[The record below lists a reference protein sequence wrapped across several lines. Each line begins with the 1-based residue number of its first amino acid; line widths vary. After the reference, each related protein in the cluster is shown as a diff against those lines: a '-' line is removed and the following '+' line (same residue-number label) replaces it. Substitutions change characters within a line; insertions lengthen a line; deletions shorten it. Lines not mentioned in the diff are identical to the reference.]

1 MTGGMKEEVALL
13 RNGFRRQLMQPVRSS
28 QPMSP
33 TLSCSK
39 ALPVFGSVH
48 SFFNEVI
55 ESAIVWGM
63 ERMGVYKQITYS
75 LRFSLSK
82 NSLLCWFRRNLD
94 TLKKLGDQV
103 HRISGFNIKPYRQN
117 WKGDL
122 LDIVRC
128 HEIPPGQVRGC
139 LSSPLP

>member
-39 ALPVFGSVH
+39 ALAVFGSVR
-48 SFFNEVI
+48 SIFNEVI

-63 ERMGVYKQITYS
+63 ERMGV
-75 LRFSLSK
+75 
-82 NSLLCWFRRNLD
+82 
-94 TLKKLGDQV
+94 
-103 HRISGFNIKPYRQN
+103 
-117 WKGDL
+117 
-122 LDIVRC
+122 
-128 HEIPPGQVRGC
+128 
-139 LSSPLP
+139 